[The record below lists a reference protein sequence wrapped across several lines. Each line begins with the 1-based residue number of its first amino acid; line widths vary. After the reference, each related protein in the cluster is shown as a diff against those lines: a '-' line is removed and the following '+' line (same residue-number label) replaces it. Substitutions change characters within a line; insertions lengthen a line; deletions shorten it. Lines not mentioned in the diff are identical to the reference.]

1 VALTLALAE
10 NSFDMTPMVPGASV
24 RAGQRDMP
32 GSENVVCCVGMP
44 LAAAALLGAVG
55 TTLVVVAQVAGE
67 RAW

>member
-10 NSFDMTPMVPGASV
+10 NSSDVTPMVPGASIH
-24 RAGQRDMP
+24 AGQRDML
-32 GSENVVCCVGMP
+32 GSENAVCCAGMP

-55 TTLVVVAQVAGE
+55 TILVVVAQVAGE